1 MLAKRQQNYADK
13 ARLLTITT
21 VRFGGAGVLGQ
32 LIPPNLSFIFYGVL
46 STESVGLLFMSGVI
60 PGLLMVLIFLTYIV
74 IRCSMNP
81 RLGPTLPVME
91 RVSWKEKFVSLR
103 GVFLLVALILLILG
117 IIYTG
122 IATPHR
128 GSWCGGCGSDDLHC
142 HQAKAQLGD
151 PKAGHFFIWFSVLKP
166 PSRLRTAT
174 TNTIS
179 EIAKPIKLTIVA
191 IVFITGF
198 S

>member
-60 PGLLMVLIFLTYIV
+60 PGLLMVLILLTYIV
-74 IRCSMNP
+74 VRCSMNP
-81 RLGPTLPVME
+81 RLGPTLPV
-91 RVSWKEKFVSLR
+91 
-103 GVFLLVALILLILG
+103 VALILLILG
-117 IIYTG
+117 VIYTS

-151 PKAGHFFIWFSVLKP
+151 PKAGHFFIWFSFLKP
-166 PSRLRTAT
+166 PFLIAQFSELLHNRLLIGKCANYNQSFSLYILVIRL
-174 TNTIS
+174 
-179 EIAKPIKLTIVA
+179 AKMILR
-191 IVFITGF
+191 
-198 S
+198 